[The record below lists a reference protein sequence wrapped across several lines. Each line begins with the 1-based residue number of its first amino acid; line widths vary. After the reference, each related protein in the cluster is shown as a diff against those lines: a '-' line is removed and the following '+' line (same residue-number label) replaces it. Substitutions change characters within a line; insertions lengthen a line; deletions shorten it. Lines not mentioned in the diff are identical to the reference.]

1 MSYKLL
7 FVDDDQK
14 VTQGIK
20 RNLEDLDYE
29 IFTAQSGNEALEI
42 LAQNQISVVVSDEKM
57 PGMTGAEFLS
67 KVRDVHPDTVRIIL
81 TGQASLEATVKAIN
95 EGEVYRFLLKP
106 CNATELIFTIRQ
118 ALKQRELMV
127 QCNKLLDLTRRQSEL
142 LQNLETECPG
152 IAQVKKNAEGAII
165 IEDASD
171 DIDSLITNIQK
182 EIERGEAMF
191 FDWSCSNGGAKA
203 TAGHHVDDPTSFN
216 IDLGESEDSNG
227 EKSKAK
233 ENVDVNQM
241 YF

>member
-14 VTQGIK
+14 VTQGIR

-29 IFTAQSGNEALEI
+29 IFTAQSGAEALEI

-67 KVRDVHPDTVRIIL
+67 KVRDVYPDTVRIIL

-118 ALKQRELMV
+118 ALKQRELVV

-142 LQNLETECPG
+142 LQNLESECPG
-152 IAQVKKNAEGAII
+152 ISDVKKNEDGAIV
-165 IEDASD
+165 IEEPSD
-171 DIDSLITNIQK
+171 DIDSLINNIQR
-182 EIERGEAMF
+182 EVERGEAMF
-191 FDWSCSNGGAKA
+191 FDWSCSNGGVKG
-203 TAGHHVDDPTSFN
+203 TSGHHVEDPTAYN
-216 IDLGESEDSNG
+216 IDLGEPDDEAK
-227 EKSKAK
+227 KSKTK
-233 ENVDVNQM
+233 ENVDIDQM
-241 YF
+241 YY